1 MAGDVVIAR
10 QAARDVVLQNELLK
24 FASAPVDRRVAP
36 PVCPRLP
43 RVLRGFA
50 GDFDPSSPMKSR
62 PSSRETTFGKPLDNE
77 DDMRIDVDEWLSFCD
92 AGDPHEIEAHRSSS
106 SSSEGEADDSDDDD
120 DSLLVRALRTGIYGD
135 ADLAMEER

>member
-77 DDMRIDVDEWLSFCD
+77 DDMR
-92 AGDPHEIEAHRSSS
+92 RSRQREHYSAS
-106 SSSEGEADDSDDDD
+106 
-120 DSLLVRALRTGIYGD
+120 LVRFC
-135 ADLAMEER
+135 

>member
-1 MAGDVVIAR
+1 
-10 QAARDVVLQNELLK
+10 
-24 FASAPVDRRVAP
+24 
-36 PVCPRLP
+36 
-43 RVLRGFA
+43 
-50 GDFDPSSPMKSR
+50 MKSR

-92 AGDPHEIEAHRSSS
+92 AGDPSHEIEAQRSSS

-135 ADLAMEER
+135 ADAMEER

>member
-1 MAGDVVIAR
+1 
-10 QAARDVVLQNELLK
+10 
-24 FASAPVDRRVAP
+24 
-36 PVCPRLP
+36 
-43 RVLRGFA
+43 
-50 GDFDPSSPMKSR
+50 MKSR

-77 DDMRIDVDEWLSFCD
+77 DDMRIDIDERLSFCD
-92 AGDPHEIEAHRSSS
+92 AGDPSHEIEAQRSSS